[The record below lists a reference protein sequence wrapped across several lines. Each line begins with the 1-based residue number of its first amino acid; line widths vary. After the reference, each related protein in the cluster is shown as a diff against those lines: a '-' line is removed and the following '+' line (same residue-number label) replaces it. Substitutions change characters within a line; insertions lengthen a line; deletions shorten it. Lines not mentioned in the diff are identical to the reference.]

1 MTDQEK
7 TIIVRLRNE
16 GFGYAGIASRLGLT
30 KDAVKG
36 FCRTQSLTGVRSCKN
51 TNSSPDINSCRYCGN
66 LIDATSGSRHKV
78 FCSEAC
84 RRAWWKAHPKMG
96 HPHENAIYSFVCP
109 GCGKPFSVYG
119 NSKRTYCSHQ
129 CYIATRFK
137 KGTV

>member
-1 MTDQEK
+1 MTTQEK

-16 GFGYAGIASRLGLT
+16 GVGYAGIASRLGLT

-36 FCRTQSLTGVRSCKN
+36 FCRRQRLTGVRSYEN
-51 TNSSPDINSCRYCGN
+51 NNSSPSINSCRYCGKPIN
-66 LIDATSGSRHKV
+66 TNTGNRHRV
-78 FCSEAC
+78 YCSDAC
-84 RRAWWKAHPKMG
+84 RRAWWKTHPDMG
-96 HPHENAIYSFVCP
+96 HPNKDAIYSFVCP
-109 GCGKPFSVYG
+109 GCGKAFSVYG